1 MKRLIFSAV
10 SVVAISCLS
19 GCCCPGNGWMNPFGG
34 GGGQCG
40 MQQSFHGG
48 QQPGAHMIY
57 DGMQTASPSYGT
69 PIAMP
74 MQTYPTVALESL
86 PTYR

>member
-1 MKRLIFSAV
+1 MKRFFV
-10 SVVAISCLS
+10 SVVSVFAVSCLS
-19 GCCCPGNGWMNPFGG
+19 GCCCPGSGFLNPFG

-48 QQPGAHMIY
+48 QQPGAFMTY
-57 DGMQTASPSYGT
+57 DGMQTASPAYGT